1 MSPLIS
7 RDELSAHLTDEPS
20 SMMVID
26 CSFDLA
32 IPSAGWRAFQLG
44 HIPGAAYMHLE
55 DDLSAP
61 RTGLNGRHP
70 LPALADFENAMR
82 ARGASNDTLIV
93 VYDNVDGRYAARLW
107 WTLRW
112 AGHAAVRVLDGGW
125 RQWRESG
132 LPFETGEPGDRAPG
146 SFTARASL
154 ERVMEYEDIRANLET
169 PKALL
174 LDARARDR
182 FLGRNETLDPVAG
195 HIPGAKNRPYRD
207 NLKDDGRFRDAS
219 ALRNEFE
226 RLLEG
231 RQPEDLIHQCGSG
244 VTSCHNRLAME
255 LAGLSGSAMYVG
267 SWSEWC
273 AKPGSPIAIGDDQ
286 RCGDRWVPRNPANLD
301 AKR

>member
-1 MSPLIS
+1 V
-7 RDELSAHLTDEPS
+7 
-20 SMMVID
+20 VID

-32 IPSAGWRAFQLG
+32 DSTAGWSAFQLG
-44 HIPGAAYMHLE
+44 HIPGAAYIHLE
-55 DDLSAP
+55 NDLAGP

-70 LPALADFENAMR
+70 LPALADFVTAMC
-82 ARGASNDTLIV
+82 ALGANDDAPIV

-125 RQWRESG
+125 RQWRHSG
-132 LPFETGEPGDRAPG
+132 LPLEIGEPRDRTPG
-146 SFTARASL
+146 SFSARASL
-154 ERVMEYEDIRANLET
+154 ERVADYEDVRANLET
-169 PKALL
+169 QRALL

-182 FLGRNETLDPVAG
+182 FLGRNETLDAVAG

-207 NLKDDGRFRDAS
+207 NLKGDGTFRDA
-219 ALRNEFE
+219 ADLRGEFD

-231 RQPEDLIHQCGSG
+231 RRPEDIIHQCGSG

-255 LAGLSGSAMYVG
+255 LVGLSGSAMYVG

-273 AKPGSPIAIGDDQ
+273 SKPNFPIAVDED
-286 RCGDRWVPRNPANLD
+286 
-301 AKR
+301 